1 MRSLVGLVAVVAAA
15 SFYLYSLSLYLPAG
29 PRRRLHSATKREHV
43 DAAESERAPDSAEE
57 ASRLK
62 FPSDLEELRELAE
75 LLQFYKKEH
84 TGYVLLLFCSA
95 YLYKQSFAI
104 PGSSFLNILAGAIFG
119 SYQGLF
125 LACVLTTVGSTMCYL
140 LSQAFGKRYIV
151 NLFPDKVSML
161 QRKVEENQDCLFFF
175 LLFLR
180 FFPMTPN
187 WFLNM
192 SAPIVN
198 IPITFFFCSV
208 FIGLLPYN
216 FICVQTGVML
226 SEVLSLD
233 DLFSWERLLQLLAI
247 ACMALLPGALIHR
260 YSQKRL
266 KLDVQSQN
274 GLFTEK
280 KVQ

>member
-1 MRSLVGLVAVVAAA
+1 MRSLVGLIAVVVVATL
-15 SFYLYSLSLYLPAG
+15 YLYLLSTYLPAG
-29 PRRRLHSATKREHV
+29 PRHLRPNGETQRA
-43 DAAESERAPDSAEE
+43 DAAESEQPAESYGE
-57 ASRLK
+57 PSRLK

-75 LLQFYKKEH
+75 LLQFYKTEH

-119 SYQGLF
+119 PYEGLL

-140 LSQAFGKRYIV
+140 LSQAFGKQHIV
-151 NLFPDKVSML
+151 SHFPDKVSML

-180 FFPMTPN
+180 FFPMSPN

-198 IPITFFFCSV
+198 IPVTFFFCSV

-226 SEVLSLD
+226 SEVSSLD

-247 ACMALLPGALIHR
+247 ACVALLPGALIRR
-260 YSQKRL
+260 YSQSRL
-266 KLDVQSQN
+266 KLDDPQRN
-274 GLFTEK
+274 GLATDK
-280 KVQ
+280 KAQ